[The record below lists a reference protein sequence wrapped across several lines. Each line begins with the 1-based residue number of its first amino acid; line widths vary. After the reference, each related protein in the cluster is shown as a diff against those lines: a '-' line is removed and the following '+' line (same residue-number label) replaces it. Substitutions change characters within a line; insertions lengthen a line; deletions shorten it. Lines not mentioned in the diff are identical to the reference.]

1 LPFEPRHIQ
10 PTVYM
15 NQQKVS
21 IKNDTSRQS
30 GVSVYA
36 DGFTVLVDH
45 DEALE
50 IEVKKFRQSVTL
62 LVEKKYERKWA
73 NKVYLEQ

>member
-1 LPFEPRHIQ
+1 
-10 PTVYM
+10 M